1 MKLYRLLSTI
11 FMNIMLL
18 FLSALFF
25 IPGLLIFL
33 NSFKTKQ
40 ESRVLNLNLPETF
53 QLENYSDVIERGKL
67 LISFMNSSIYAIGSV
82 LLLLILT
89 SAGAYVLARNKS
101 KLNLFIYFFIVL
113 GIAMPVNYIALMKIM
128 QITSLINTRI
138 GIIIIYTALN
148 LPISLFIAYG
158 FIGNIP
164 RELDEA
170 AVIDGCSPLSLFSK
184 IIFPLLKPVIATL
197 MVLNFMAVWN
207 DFIMPLYYLN
217 SSAKWPMTLA
227 VYNFFGMFQH
237 EWHLV
242 CADIVLTSIPVLIV
256 YFAGQKF
263 IVEGMVTGSVK
274 G

>member
-1 MKLYRLLSTI
+1 MNLYRR
-11 FMNIMLL
+11 
-18 FLSALFF
+18 LSALIINIFLVMISAVFF
-25 IPGLLIFL
+25 IPGLVIFI
-33 NSFKTKQ
+33 NSFKTKP
-40 ESRVLNLNLPETF
+40 ETRVLNLQLPEKLQF
-53 QLENYSDVIERGKL
+53 ENFIEVIDRGKL
-67 LISFMNSSIYAIGSV
+67 IISFMNSSIYAIGSV
-82 LLLLILT
+82 LIILVLT
-89 SAGAYVLARNKS
+89 SAGAYVLARNKT
-101 KLNLFIYFFIVL
+101 KLNQFFYFFIVL

-128 QITSLINTRI
+128 QLTSLINTRM
-138 GIIIIYTALN
+138 GIIILYAALN
-148 LPISLFIAYG
+148 LPISLFISYG

-170 AVIDGCSPLSLFSK
+170 AVIDGCSPVALFTR

-197 MVLNFMAVWN
+197 IVLNFMAVWN

-237 EWHLV
+237 DWNLV
-242 CADIVLTSIPVLIV
+242 CADIVLTSLPVLLV